1 MEKRIKQLVKANI
14 ETTRTF
20 FDEAEPQIIQA
31 AQMIVESLRNGGKI
45 LLFGNGGSAA
55 DAQHIA
61 SELVNRFAFDRP
73 GLVALALTADSA
85 TITAIGIETGF
96 DYVFSRQIETLGR
109 EGDVAIGL
117 STSGNSS
124 NVVEGMKAANA
135 LGIKSI
141 GFLGRDGGR
150 LAQLVTLPLVVRS
163 TDFARIQE
171 VHITIGHILCDLV
184 ERELFGHG

>member
-1 MEKRIKQLVKANI
+1 MEQRIKQLVQANI
-14 ETTRTF
+14 ETTRRF
-20 FDEAEPQIIQA
+20 FDEGAPQIIQA
-31 AQMIVESLRNGGKI
+31 VKLMVESLRNGGKI
-45 LLFGNGGSAA
+45 LLFGNGGSAS

-73 GLVALALTADSA
+73 GLVALSLTADSA

-109 EGDVAIGL
+109 EGDIAIGL

-124 NVVEGMKAANA
+124 NVVEGVKAANA
-135 LGIKSI
+135 IGMKSI
-141 GFLGRDGGR
+141 GLLGRDGGR

-184 ERELFGHG
+184 ERELFGHA

>member
-1 MEKRIKQLVKANI
+1 MEQRIKQLVQANI
-14 ETTRTF
+14 ETTRRF
-20 FDEAEPQIIQA
+20 FDEGAPQIIQA
-31 AQMIVESLRNGGKI
+31 VRLMVESLRDGGKI
-45 LLFGNGGSAA
+45 LLFGNGGSAS

-73 GLVALALTADSA
+73 GLVALSLTADSA

-124 NVVEGMKAANA
+124 NVVEGVKAANA
-135 LGIKSI
+135 IGMKSI
-141 GFLGRDGGR
+141 GLLGRDGGR

-184 ERELFGHG
+184 ERELFGHM